1 MQLPGEKLSSSL
13 REALK
18 RATAWGAK
26 EARDDGHWYGELKA
40 NATLTAEYI
49 SLLCALDIPVPSPNE
64 WIKWLLANQHDD
76 GGWGIAASLPGEIS
90 TSVETYFALKLLGLS
105 PEHAAMRKARQF
117 IISAGGIE
125 KVRIFTRINLA
136 IFGLY
141 PWSAVPE
148 LPPEVIMIP
157 TWVPFN
163 IYNMSSWAR
172 STVVPLTIVRHHEPC
187 FRPTAMQKQGSTYL
201 DELWC
206 NPADKQVPYVP
217 SISALLKSDLISSA
231 SVAAD
236 YVLHKLNG
244 LRFSPLNRIA
254 RRKCLAWILERQE
267 KAGDWAGIFP
277 PMFFG
282 VLALLLEGYSLHSA
296 PVRGGLSGM
305 ERFIWSD
312 KTGMRMQSCVSP
324 VWDTVLMTIGM
335 RDAGIPGSQ
344 LQRGID
350 WLTARQHSG
359 RNGDWK
365 VLKPTIT
372 TGGWAFEYHNTWY
385 PDVDDTAA
393 AILAYAKQNPFS
405 VNKRVVTNAIEWIIG
420 MQNSDGGWGA
430 FDYENNKEFFNKIPF
445 SDMNSMCD
453 PSTADVTGRILEA
466 FGLVLKIGTD
476 TPSYQ
481 VSTSLESRMR
491 ETAAKAIKYLEGEEE
506 SFGAW
511 FGRWGVNYIYGT
523 SNVLCGLTY
532 WATNLDGT
540 RNDTVHML
548 MEDGARWLVKMQQ
561 SDGGW
566 GECLETY
573 KDISLAGTGP
583 VSATHTAWAIMGLL
597 TRLPPSDPAI
607 TKGVQFLLSRQVA
620 EGELEGTWD
629 EEPYAG
635 VGFPNHFYIDY
646 TLYKHYFPLMALG
659 RYGRLIGAVDGGM

>member
-1 MQLPGEKLSSSL
+1 MQLQHEKLSPSL
-13 REALK
+13 REAIK
-18 RATAWGAK
+18 RATAWAAK
-26 EARDDGHWYGELKA
+26 EARNDGHWCGELKA

-49 SLLCALDIPVPSPNE
+49 SLLCALDIPISSPNE

-76 GGWGIAASLPGEIS
+76 GGWALAANLPGEIS
-90 TSVETYFALKLLGLS
+90 TSVEAYFALKLLGLS
-105 PEHAAMRKARQF
+105 PEHAAMRRGRQF
-117 IISAGGIE
+117 IISAGGVE

-148 LPPEVIMIP
+148 LPSEVVMIP

-163 IYNMSSWAR
+163 IYNMSLWAR

-187 FRPTAMQKQGSTYL
+187 FRPAAMQKQGSAYL

-217 SISALLKSDLISSA
+217 SISTLLRSDLISSA
-231 SVAAD
+231 SVAVD
-236 YVLHKLNG
+236 CLLHKLNG
-244 LRFSPLNRIA
+244 MLRFSPLKRVA
-254 RRKCLAWILERQE
+254 RRKCVDWTLEHQE
-267 KAGDWAGIFP
+267 MTGDWAGIFP

-282 VLALLLEGYSLHSA
+282 VLALLLEGYPLQSA

-324 VWDTVLMTIGM
+324 VWDTALMTIGM
-335 RDAGIPGSQ
+335 RDAGVPGSQ

-350 WLTARQHSG
+350 WLTAKQHSG

-365 VLKPTIT
+365 VFKPTTT
-372 TGGWAFEYHNTWY
+372 TGGWSFEYHNTWY
-385 PDVDDTAA
+385 PDLDDTAA
-393 AILAYAKQNPFS
+393 VIIAHAKQNPFS
-405 VNKRVVTNAIEWIIG
+405 VNKQIVTNAIEWIMG
-420 MQNSDGGWGA
+420 MQNRDGGWGA

-445 SDMNSMCD
+445 SDMDSMCD

-466 FGLVLKIGTD
+466 LGPVLKIGTE
-476 TPSYQ
+476 TASYQ
-481 VSTSLESRMR
+481 VSVSLESRMR
-491 ETAAKAIKYLEGEEE
+491 ETATRAINYLESEQE

-511 FGRWGVNYIYGT
+511 FSRWGVNYIYGT
-523 SNVLCGLTY
+523 SNVLCGLAY
-532 WATNLDGT
+532 WETNLDGT

-548 MEDGARWLVKMQQ
+548 MEDGVRWLVKTQQ
-561 SDGGW
+561 SGG
-566 GECLETY
+566 G
-573 KDISLAGTGP
+573 LAGTGP

-597 TRLPPSDPAI
+597 TRLVPSDPAI
-607 TKGVQFLLSRQVA
+607 TRGIEFLLSRQVT

-635 VGFPNHFYIDY
+635 VGFPNHFYINY
-646 TLYKHYFPLMALG
+646 AFYKHYFPMMALG
-659 RYGRLIGAVDGGM
+659 RYEVLIGAVDDGT

>member
-13 REALK
+13 RDALK
-18 RATAWGAK
+18 AATAWGAN
-26 EARDDGHWYGELKA
+26 EAHDDGHWYGELKA

-49 SLLCALDIPVPSPNE
+49 SLLCALDIPIPNPDG

-105 PEHAAMRKARQF
+105 PEHAVMRKARQF

-125 KVRIFTRINLA
+125 KVRVFTRINLA

-141 PWSAVPE
+141 PWTAVPE

-172 STVVPLTIVRHHEPC
+172 STVVPLTIVRHHEPI
-187 FRPTAMQKQGSTYL
+187 FRPAAMEKQGHAHAFL

-206 NPADKQVPYVP
+206 NPNDKQVPYAP
-217 SISALLKSDLISSA
+217 GIATLLKSDLFSTA

-236 YVLHKLNG
+236 YVLHKLKG

-282 VLALLLEGYSLHSA
+282 VLALLLEGYSMHSA

-305 ERFIWSD
+305 ERFIWRD
-312 KTGMRMQSCVSP
+312 KAGIRMQSCVSP
-324 VWDTVLMTIGM
+324 VWDTILMTVGL
-335 RDAGIPGSQ
+335 RDAGTPRQ
-344 LQRGID
+344 TLQKGMD

-393 AILAYAKQNPFS
+393 AILAYAKQNPSS
-405 VNKRVVTNAIEWIIG
+405 VNKRVVTNAIEWVIG
-420 MQNSDGGWGA
+420 MQNHDGGWGA
-430 FDYENNKEFFNKIPF
+430 FDWENNKEFFNRIPF

-466 FGLVLKIGTD
+466 FGLVLKIGAE
-476 TPSYQ
+476 TPACQ
-481 VSTSLESRMR
+481 VSASLESRMR
-491 ETAAKAIKYLEGEEE
+491 ETAARAIVYLEGEEE
-506 SFGAW
+506 AFGAW
-511 FGRWGVNYIYGT
+511 YGRWGVNYIYGT

-532 WATNLDGT
+532 WETNLDGS

-561 SDGGW
+561 ADGGW

-573 KDISLAGTGP
+573 KDVSLAGTGP
-583 VSATHTAWAIMGLL
+583 TSATHTAWALMGLL
-597 TRLPPSDPAI
+597 TWLSPSDAAI
-607 TKGVQFLLSRQVA
+607 TGGVQFLLDRQVKG
-620 EGELEGTWD
+620 GELQGTWD

-659 RYGRLIGAVDGGM
+659 RYARAIGVVSE